1 MPRAHARPCRDPAGS
16 PIVPGMTALTA
27 TRSQPPLSVTASPSL
42 PRLVAAGLVAT
53 VGIAILSVAVG
64 GYVVGSS
71 HLHVASQA
79 DEARRL
85 VGGTPMLAA
94 LGLLHLVGAIALAR
108 GGDLLRLGA
117 ALASGLMGIGAAASA
132 VMLVAG
138 IDPFGAAA
146 GVAHASAGS
155 LGLLIV
161 AALAYGAAA
170 VAAGAGPA
178 EG

>member
-1 MPRAHARPCRDPAGS
+1 
-16 PIVPGMTALTA
+16 MTALA
-27 TRSQPPLSVTASPSL
+27 GTRSQPPLSVTASPSL

-71 HLHVASQA
+71 HLHVASRA
-79 DEARRL
+79 
-85 VGGTPMLAA
+85 
-94 LGLLHLVGAIALAR
+94 VGAIALAR

-146 GVAHASAGS
+146 RVAHAPAGS